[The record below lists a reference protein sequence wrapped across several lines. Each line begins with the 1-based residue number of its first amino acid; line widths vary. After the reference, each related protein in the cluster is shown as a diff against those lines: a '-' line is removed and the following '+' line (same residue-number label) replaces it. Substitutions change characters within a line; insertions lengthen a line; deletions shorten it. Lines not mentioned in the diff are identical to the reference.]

1 MTENPSPLPDPS
13 QRPNPAVE
21 ASRRDDE
28 RDREIHQQAEAAG
41 AALGTGVGCLGIALI
56 PWVAVIIGILAA
68 LVFVLIKKGW

>member
-1 MTENPSPLPDPS
+1 MTDKPSSIPDPS

-21 ASRRDDE
+21 ATRRDDE

-41 AALGTGVGCLGIALI
+41 AGVGCLGIALI